1 MSKVVQLAVVREKR
15 EVSIDEAWQRF
26 VTASERAK
34 ATLAIEDGI
43 AAGKAFADFCQMFDR
58 KAS

>member
-1 MSKVVQLAVVREKR
+1 MSKVVQLIVVKEQRQFSVE
-15 EVSIDEAWQRF
+15 EAWQRY
-26 VTASERAK
+26 VTAAEKAK
-34 ATLAIEDGI
+34 ATLSLDDGI